1 MKFHVNSKDD
11 FSLDNNNRFLV
22 YDLNSKNFFDII
34 EIFKEFECKFIFHN
48 FENKKYSITKKFND
62 IYIDDEINSND
73 NNLNKNNNKKIII
86 KDFKRIETYQ
96 NLNFNKNI
104 LSSYDKKIYNNNINS
119 IITNS
124 YNKNFK
130 KQGTILL
137 LPKNIFPK
145 FQRF

>member
-1 MKFHVNSKDD
+1 M
-11 FSLDNNNRFLV
+11 DNDNRFLV

-34 EIFKEFECKFIFHN
+34 EIFKGFECKFIFHN
-48 FENKKYSITKKFND
+48 FENKKYSITKIFND
-62 IYIDDEINSND
+62 IYIDDEINNNNNNFEKNLNNND
-73 NNLNKNNNKKIII
+73 NNLNKNNNKKIIL

-104 LSSYDKKIYNNNINS
+104 LNSYEKKIYNNNINS

-124 YNKNFK
+124 YNNNFK